1 MDGAGPPADPQEETE
16 ADMGASRRRVS
27 LAWLVALLAAAPRS
41 RGDEL
46 NDLRGEVGRL
56 RGEMSRMETAR
67 RERDEAIAGMRSDV
81 RALTEGL
88 DGIRENLKD
97 RAAIAA
103 PFLAA
108 PPPSSDTV
116 GVAKFAVFAPRFEA
130 ESPRRRDTVFLKIR
144 RIDAGAIRTVAEI
157 ELGSD
162 QPTVDVPLDQN
173 GALYLVEW
181 STSEGHN
188 YSLVLKDGAS
198 GLPAAT
204 VQVKPLQAQGRFLFV
219 GYRVD

>member
-1 MDGAGPPADPQEETE
+1 MAG
-16 ADMGASRRRVS
+16 SRSRVP
-27 LAWLVALLAAAPRS
+27 LAWLVVALLAAAPRS

-56 RGEMSRMETAR
+56 RGEMARMETAR
-67 RERDEAIAGMRSDV
+67 RERDEAIAGMRSDM

-88 DGIRENLKD
+88 DGIRDNLKD
-97 RAAIAA
+97 RALPIAA

-130 ESPRRRDTVFLKIR
+130 ESPRRRDTVFLKVR

-162 QPTVDVPLDQN
+162 QPAVDVPLDQN

-204 VQVKPLQAQGRFLFV
+204 VQVKPL
-219 GYRVD
+219 

>member
-1 MDGAGPPADPQEETE
+1 WV
-16 ADMGASRRRVS
+16 AS
-27 LAWLVALLAAAPRS
+27 LVVGLLAAAPRS

-56 RGEMSRMETAR
+56 RGEISQMETAR
-67 RERDEAIAGMRSDV
+67 RQRDEAIAGMRQDM

-88 DGIRENLKD
+88 GGIREDLKG
-97 RAAIAA
+97 RPPPIAA

-130 ESPRRRDTVFLKIR
+130 ESPRRRDTVFLKVR
-144 RIDAGAIRTVAEI
+144 RIDTGAIRTVAEI

-173 GALYLVEW
+173 GALYL
-181 STSEGHN
+181 
-188 YSLVLKDGAS
+188 
-198 GLPAAT
+198 
-204 VQVKPLQAQGRFLFV
+204 
-219 GYRVD
+219 

>member
-1 MDGAGPPADPQEETE
+1 MAVSQ
-16 ADMGASRRRVS
+16 SRALLTS
-27 LAWLVALLAAAPRS
+27 LAVVLLADTAGA

-46 NDLRGEVGRL
+46 NELRGEVGRL
-56 RGEMSRMETAR
+56 RGEISRLETAR
-67 RERDEAIAGMRSDV
+67 RERDEAIAGMRQDM
-81 RALTEGL
+81 RALSEGV

-97 RAAIAA
+97 RTGGVAA

-130 ESPRRRDTVFLKIR
+130 ESPRRRDTVFLKVR
-144 RIDAGAIRTVAEI
+144 RIDAGGIRTVAEI

-181 STSEGHN
+181 TTSEGHN

-204 VQVKPLQAQGRFLFV
+204 VQVKPLQAQGRFIFV